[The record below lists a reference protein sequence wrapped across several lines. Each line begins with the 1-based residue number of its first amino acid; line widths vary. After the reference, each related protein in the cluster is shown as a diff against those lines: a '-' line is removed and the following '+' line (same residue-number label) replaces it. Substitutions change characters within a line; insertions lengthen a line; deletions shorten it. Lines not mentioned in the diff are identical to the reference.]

1 MIDKLV
7 KQELNQK
14 VWSFTELANVNDTI
28 NSLADT
34 IYNKMPTTEK
44 IEMVWNTQ
52 VFSETRVPFGQLYM
66 TTVMEQLKVRIAEIV
81 KQELATAKVQFNE
94 VNKNENAE
102 RSLGGES
109 YTESPPNEK
118 EDSEVEE

>member
-44 IEMVWNTQ
+44 IEMIWNTQ

-102 RSLGGES
+102 RSLGGEP